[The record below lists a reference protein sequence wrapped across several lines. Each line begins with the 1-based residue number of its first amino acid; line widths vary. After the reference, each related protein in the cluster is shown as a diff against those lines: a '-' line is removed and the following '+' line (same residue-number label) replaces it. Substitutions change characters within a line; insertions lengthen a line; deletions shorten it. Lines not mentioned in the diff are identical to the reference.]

1 MLKFFHPY
9 LYDPTDQA
17 TKLQEVY
24 CRLKVVVHKYWDTTD
39 LIRNMG
45 FTTSQGKFIKYQLP
59 YMF

>member
-45 FTTSQGKFIKYQLP
+45 FTTS
-59 YMF
+59 